1 MSYIPASAAEDL
13 HLVCSPLLVVTWLA
27 SLESWGNL
35 YEVL

>member
-1 MSYIPASAAEDL
+1 MNHIPASAAEDL
-13 HLVCSPLLVVTWLA
+13 QPVCSPLLVVTWLA